1 MAAKTIGESMSRNF
15 MNENNEIIA
24 SSSVSVGINTSG
36 SLTITFQDAQKL
48 KDSQTIADDLK
59 TFIDDV
65 LTLSAKYVE

>member
-1 MAAKTIGESMSRNF
+1 MSTKSTGESMNRDF

-24 SSSVSVGINTSG
+24 SSSVSVGLNTSG

-59 TFIDDV
+59 AFIDDV

>member
-24 SSSVSVGINTSG
+24 SASVSVGLNTSG

-59 TFIDDV
+59 AFIDDV

>member
-1 MAAKTIGESMSRNF
+1 MAAKTVGGSISRNF

-24 SSSVSVGINTSG
+24 SSSVSVGLNTSG

-59 TFIDDV
+59 AFIDDV

>member
-24 SSSVSVGINTSG
+24 SSSVSVGLNTPG

-65 LTLSAKYVE
+65 MTLSAKYVE

>member
-1 MAAKTIGESMSRNF
+1 MATKTIGESMSRNF

-24 SSSVSVGINTSG
+24 SASVSVGLNTSG

-48 KDSQTIADDLK
+48 KYSQTIADDLK
-59 TFIDDV
+59 AFIDDV

>member
-1 MAAKTIGESMSRNF
+1 MATKTIGESMSRNF

-24 SSSVSVGINTSG
+24 SSYVSVGLNTPG
-36 SLTITFQDAQKL
+36 SLTITLQDAQKL

>member
-1 MAAKTIGESMSRNF
+1 MSTKSTGESMNRDF

-24 SSSVSVGINTSG
+24 SASVSVGINTSG
-36 SLTITFQDAQKL
+36 LLTITFQDAQKL

-65 LTLSAKYVE
+65 LTLSSKYVE

>member
-15 MNENNEIIA
+15 MNENNDIIA
-24 SSSVSVGINTSG
+24 SASVSVGLNTSG

-59 TFIDDV
+59 AFIDDV

>member
-1 MAAKTIGESMSRNF
+1 MAAKTIGESMSHNF

-24 SSSVSVGINTSG
+24 SSSVSVGLNTSG

-59 TFIDDV
+59 AFIDDV

>member
-1 MAAKTIGESMSRNF
+1 MATKTIGESMSRNF

-24 SSSVSVGINTSG
+24 SSSVSVGLNTSG

>member
-1 MAAKTIGESMSRNF
+1 MAAKTIGESMSHNF

-24 SSSVSVGINTSG
+24 SSSVSVGLNTSG

>member
-24 SSSVSVGINTSG
+24 SSSVSVGLNTSG

>member
-1 MAAKTIGESMSRNF
+1 MATKTIGESMSRNF

-24 SSSVSVGINTSG
+24 SASVSVGLNTPG

-48 KDSQTIADDLK
+48 KDSQTISDDLK
-59 TFIDDV
+59 EFIDDV

>member
-15 MNENNEIIA
+15 MNENNDIIA
-24 SSSVSVGINTSG
+24 SASVSVGLNTSG

>member
-1 MAAKTIGESMSRNF
+1 MNRDF

-24 SSSVSVGINTSG
+24 SSSVSVGLNTSG

-59 TFIDDV
+59 AFIDDV